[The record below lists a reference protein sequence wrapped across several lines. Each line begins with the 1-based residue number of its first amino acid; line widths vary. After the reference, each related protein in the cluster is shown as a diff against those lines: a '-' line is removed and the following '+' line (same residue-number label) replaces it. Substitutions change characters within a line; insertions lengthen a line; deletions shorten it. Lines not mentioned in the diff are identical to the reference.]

1 MNRKR
6 KSFEGVWNIIRFN
19 WHFYILATVALI
31 IVGWLYSLL
40 PSSYSIFVTLIF
52 VSIVITTLNSLL
64 VSFYVYDIS
73 DLYKL
78 KWLNKIGLESTLN
91 QKIVNINAGFDETS
105 HLLAQHFS
113 TAQLSVF
120 DFYDAEKHTE
130 ISIQRARKVY
140 PPYPNTRVIQT
151 THLPLADKSIDTI
164 FLFLAA
170 HEIRNTEER
179 TIFLKELK
187 RDCKENG
194 QIILIE
200 HLRDVPNFLAYTI
213 GFLHFIALPAW
224 LKNFQEADLFLSQK
238 FKITPFIT
246 VFVLENSDFSNQKN

>member
-1 MNRKR
+1 MDKKR

-19 WHFYILATVALI
+19 WHFYLLAIIALI
-31 IVGWLYSLL
+31 SMGCLSIFL
-40 PSSYSIFVTLIF
+40 PAEYSIFVVLIF
-52 VSIVITTLNSLL
+52 IFILITTLNSLF
-64 VSFYVYDIS
+64 VSFYIYDIS

-91 QKIVNINAGFDETS
+91 QKMVNIHAGFDETS

-113 TAQLSVF
+113 NVNLLVF

-140 PPYPNTRVIQT
+140 PSYPNTKVIQT
-151 THLPLADKSIDTI
+151 SHLSLSDKSIDTI

-170 HEIRNTEER
+170 HEIRNTDER
-179 TIFLKELK
+179 TLFFKELK
-187 RDCKENG
+187 RVCKDKG
-194 QIILIE
+194 KIILIE

-246 VFVLENSDFSNQKN
+246 VFVLENSNSST